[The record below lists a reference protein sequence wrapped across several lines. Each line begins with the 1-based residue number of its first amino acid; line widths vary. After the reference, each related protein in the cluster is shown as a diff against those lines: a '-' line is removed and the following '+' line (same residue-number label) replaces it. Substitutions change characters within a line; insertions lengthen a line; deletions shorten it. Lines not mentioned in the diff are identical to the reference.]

1 MSCDLVTVKHHVNL
15 MQYNPRYRKTVHA
28 RDLDNPGRGWVKMP
42 DLPDARMWQGCVVTQ
57 VSDQRGIMVIGG
69 R

>member
-1 MSCDLVTVKHHVNL
+1 